1 MTKNITFL
9 EICWKKCIL
18 GLDSIAVFAAKSFQ
32 TYGAKYSRMGQVKF
46 LQSCLPQ
53 ILLDSFL
60 NTFSHKNFYRFHS
73 VSFKIRHF
81 YRFYSFCC
89 WVAIMENILQTQTR
103 IISAYIYPTLP
114 FLQFLHYF
122 RRYRFCISHS
132 FIFYH
137 WPTSYIKSLKS
148 SH

>member
-1 MTKNITFL
+1 MLKEMYIGMRQYCSFCNQ
-9 EICWKKCIL
+9 K
-18 GLDSIAVFAAKSFQ
+18 FQ
-32 TYGAKYSRMGQVKF
+32 TYGTKCSRMGQVNF
-46 LQSCLPQ
+46 FRSCLPQ

-73 VSFKIRHF
+73 VSFKIRQF

>member
-1 MTKNITFL
+1 
-9 EICWKKCIL
+9 
-18 GLDSIAVFAAKSFQ
+18 
-32 TYGAKYSRMGQVKF
+32 MGQVNF
-46 LQSCLPQ
+46 FQSCLPQ

-148 SH
+148 SHEIPGPILEKFYSCLNNVASVLDPWICLSIYNSTTV